1 MLTIPVVVKE
11 DGKDNC
17 TVSVNTPRLTKT
29 TTEQEKKTGTVVR
42 SAIINSIKQMKG
54 IK

>member
-1 MLTIPVVVKE
+1 MLTIPVTIKE
-11 DGKDNC
+11 DGENC
-17 TVSVNTPRLTKT
+17 KVTVNVPKTTKT

-42 SAIINSIKQMKG
+42 SAIIDKLNEMKG

>member
-1 MLTIPVVVKE
+1 MLTIPISIKE
-11 DGKDNC
+11 DGENC
-17 TVSVNTPRLTKT
+17 KVTVNLPRETKT

-42 SAIINSIKQMKG
+42 SAIITKLNEMKG

>member
-1 MLTIPVVVKE
+1 MLTIPITIKE
-11 DGKDNC
+11 DCDNC
-17 TVSVNTPRLTKT
+17 TLNLNVLKETKT

-42 SAIINSIKQMKG
+42 SAIIDKLNEMKG